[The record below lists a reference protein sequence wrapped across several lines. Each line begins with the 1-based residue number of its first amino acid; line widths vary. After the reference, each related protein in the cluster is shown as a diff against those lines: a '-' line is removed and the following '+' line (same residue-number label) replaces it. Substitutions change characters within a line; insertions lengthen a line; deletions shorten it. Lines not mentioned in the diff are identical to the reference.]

1 MVYLLFHRVSAN
13 FWCWKHCVI
22 TCQIYQTYPGFR
34 FGLSN
39 LRTATFGLVWFG
51 RFDRFAK
58 TFGLL
63 GTLHTPPFNPDPT
76 AHPPPVHTHQDALD
90 AFMNP
95 PGFYDEDT
103 ATTDRDEYEEYIRM
117 APVPCEKPLEWW
129 GARREEYPRLSRLAF
144 DLLSIPLMSAECERV
159 FSAAKRFVTD
169 ERNKLREDILE
180 AMIVLRAQYKAEES
194 EAKEARR

>member
-1 MVYLLFHRVSAN
+1 
-13 FWCWKHCVI
+13 
-22 TCQIYQTYPGFR
+22 
-34 FGLSN
+34 
-39 LRTATFGLVWFG
+39 
-51 RFDRFAK
+51 
-58 TFGLL
+58 
-63 GTLHTPPFNPDPT
+63 
-76 AHPPPVHTHQDALD
+76 
-90 AFMNP
+90 
-95 PGFYDEDT
+95 
-103 ATTDRDEYEEYIRM
+103 M